1 MLKVNLK
8 KKKKKKTK
16 RERERKRRG
25 KGEEKQRKKKKRK
38 KKRKKKKRGAE
49 RGGNNNEGG
58 RMDSSPTTD
67 SSTYTQSI
75 QRSKH
80 HNSNGL
86 LKLKRKRKYKKKVQ
100 NPAERLEMSR
110 IRSAQT
116 ICSGKYRVLYTYI
129 LEYVFYIALLQHFF
143 SQIDL
148 LYCPRLSSRQ
158 TQWIERE
165 GIYNRATPT
174 DPGRIP
180 PPFLI
185 SNGLAINP
193 GALLA
198 NAWK

>member
-1 MLKVNLK
+1 
-8 KKKKKKTK
+8 
-16 RERERKRRG
+16 
-25 KGEEKQRKKKKRK
+25 
-38 KKRKKKKRGAE
+38 
-49 RGGNNNEGG
+49 
-58 RMDSSPTTD
+58 MDSSPTTD

>member
-25 KGEEKQRKKKKRK
+25 KGEEKQRKK

>member
-25 KGEEKQRKKKKRK
+25 KGEEKQRKK

-185 SNGLAINP
+185 SNGFAINP

>member
-25 KGEEKQRKKKKRK
+25 KGEEKQRKK

-110 IRSAQT
+110 IRSPQT

>member
-25 KGEEKQRKKKKRK
+25 KGEEKQRKK

-174 DPGRIP
+174 DAGRIP